1 MSSRSTLLPELLD
14 VVEALADIERRHE
27 AHCERLA
34 RWPIPNSIKT
44 RMLDRLERHRRHERE
59 PRVRCLTEL
68 QQRSMA
74 LSADDPPPGL
84 TTKYPFHKRLC
95 GISKQPR
102 RS

>member
-1 MSSRSTLLPELLD
+1 MSSRSILLPEFLVVDEALAD
-14 VVEALADIERRHE
+14 VVEALADIEMRHE

-59 PRVRCLTEL
+59 PHVRRLTEL

-74 LSADDPPPGL
+74 LFADDPPLVP
-84 TTKYPFHKRLC
+84 
-95 GISKQPR
+95 SA
-102 RS
+102 